1 MTVLIT
7 GATGFIGVNLVEAL
21 LARGDSVVLVSPLSI
36 RPDPERNPRGS
47 PPAAFEVLSRLPGTL
62 HPVIGDVTDEAAMD
76 RVFSEFQPDKV
87 IHGAAITPGT
97 AREREQARLT
107 SEVNFMGTLSVL
119 EAARRAKVDRFVYLS
134 SGSVYG
140 LNAFTAGEL
149 DEETTV
155 PLPDT
160 IYSITKYAG
169 ERLSLRY
176 RNIWDMDVV
185 AARLGT
191 AFGPWEWDTGV
202 RATLSII
209 LQITTHAAHGRQAVL
224 PDIVGRKDWAYSRDI
239 AGSTVAILD
248 AASLSHQVYN
258 LGPGVTWT
266 VDDWCDRLTTA
277 FPGFSHR
284 RAEPGEEPNVGY
296 GTGDRALF
304 AIRRLVEDVGY
315 QPRFGL
321 DESFAD
327 YMAWI
332 EATPEFWRK

>member
-1 MTVLIT
+1 M
-7 GATGFIGVNLVEAL
+7 
-21 LARGDSVVLVSPLSI
+21 
-36 RPDPERNPRGS
+36 
-47 PPAAFEVLSRLPGTL
+47 
-62 HPVIGDVTDEAAMD
+62 
-76 RVFSEFQPDKV
+76 
-87 IHGAAITPGT
+87 
-97 AREREQARLT
+97 
-107 SEVNFMGTLSVL
+107 
-119 EAARRAKVDRFVYLS
+119 
-134 SGSVYG
+134 
-140 LNAFTAGEL
+140 
-149 DEETTV
+149 
-155 PLPDT
+155 
-160 IYSITKYAG
+160 
-169 ERLSLRY
+169 
-176 RNIWDMDVV
+176 
-185 AARLGT
+185 
-191 AFGPWEWDTGV
+191 
-202 RATLSII
+202 
-209 LQITTHAAHGRQAVL
+209 L